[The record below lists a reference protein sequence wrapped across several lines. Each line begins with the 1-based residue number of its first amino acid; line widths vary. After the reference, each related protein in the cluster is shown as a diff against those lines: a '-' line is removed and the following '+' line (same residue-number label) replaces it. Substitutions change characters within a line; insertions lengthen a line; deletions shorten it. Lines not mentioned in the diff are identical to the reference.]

1 MGSHQVNYMACQV
14 TSGREANEAGKGD
27 GGRRVNMCR
36 LNRMLG
42 KRQDRDDSNGA
53 KACGR

>member
-27 GGRRVNMCR
+27 GGRRVSMCR

-42 KRQDRDDSNGA
+42 K
-53 KACGR
+53 KAGPR

>member
-14 TSGREANEAGKGD
+14 TSGMEANAAGKGD
-27 GGRRVNMCR
+27 GSHRVSMCK

-42 KRQDRDDSNGA
+42 K
-53 KACGR
+53 KAGPR